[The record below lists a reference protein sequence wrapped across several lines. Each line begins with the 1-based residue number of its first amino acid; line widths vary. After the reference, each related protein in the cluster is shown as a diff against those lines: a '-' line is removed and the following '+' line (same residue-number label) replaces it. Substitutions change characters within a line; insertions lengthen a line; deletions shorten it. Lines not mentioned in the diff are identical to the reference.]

1 MGISANEIR
10 SCNCIGPQNGEP
22 VCPCMMHHLKIV
34 DGRYVQ
40 VIDYGPVVEQGK
52 ARHDYLQEILDFDN
66 TKEHVKWDN
75 Q

>member
-1 MGISANEIR
+1 M
-10 SCNCIGPQNGEP
+10 
-22 VCPCMMHHLKIV
+22 CPCIMRTLKIV
-34 DGRYVQ
+34 DGRYVRI
-40 VIDYGPVVEQGK
+40 IDYGPVVEQGK